1 MKLRLT
7 QCAQL
12 SWLLVLTLAFSSCYM
27 PPNSSGGSGTGQ
39 PAPQFSLPD
48 FNGRSV
54 NMKDLSNK
62 VVIVDF
68 WATWCSPC
76 RQEIPHLNQLYLD
89 NKARGL
95 EIVGVSMDD
104 ESAAVKEFLKGNR
117 IDYPVVMGNEG
128 VANDFGG
135 IEGLPTKFIIDRSGK
150 VVKKLVGYQVMELER
165 AVLELLG

>member
-1 MKLRLT
+1 MKLRLN
-7 QCAQL
+7 QYV
-12 SWLLVLTLAFSSCYM
+12 WLGMMLALILTAFWWHISGRSPGGLV
-27 PPNSSGGSGTGQ
+27 GGQ
-39 PAPQFSLPD
+39 PAPQFSLTD

-54 NMKDLSNK
+54 NLKDLSNK

-76 RQEIPHLNQLYLD
+76 RHEIPQLNKLYRD

-104 ESAAVKEFLKGNR
+104 ESGVVKEFLKGNR

-135 IEGLPTKFIIDRSGK
+135 IEGLPTKFIIDRNGN
-150 VVKKLVGYQVMELER
+150 VVKKLVGYQVTELER
-165 AVLELLG
+165 AVQELLG